1 MCRAWDCNRW
11 FLFVDPIVRRN
22 VSHVLDG
29 EFLWCAGARR
39 LGHCLDDLSR
49 VQALFDVNFRK
60 GVMGRPSGP
69 SSPSSPSARTV
80 EVVTVCIVGPVAT
93 ATST

>member
-22 VSHVLDG
+22 VFHVLDG

-39 LGHCLDDLSR
+39 LGHCLDDSGH
-49 VQALFDVNFRK
+49 VQALFDVSFRK
-60 GVMGRPSGP
+60 GGMGRPGSGTSLP
-69 SSPSSPSARTV
+69 SPFSMRTA
-80 EVVTVCIVGPVAT
+80 TVCIVGLVAT
-93 ATST
+93 TTST